1 MKDVSITALC
11 KSLVSRCRMLKPAG
25 GMQRARH
32 LSRAA
37 EGSLSLDVVVLLM
50 QTHLELYMTYVALR
64 EVQIA
69 D

>member
-1 MKDVSITALC
+1 MKDANITALC
-11 KSLVSRCRMLKPAG
+11 ISLVSRCNIPKPAR

-32 LSRAA
+32 LN
-37 EGSLSLDVVVLLM
+37 LYLDVVVLPM
-50 QTHLELYMTYVALR
+50 QTHLELYMTYVALE